1 MGLCGD
7 SCLCRLK
14 TWFRS
19 MLLESEVFEPR
30 TILFTRARDLMVAH
44 GPRPGET
51 LWEFSENLAIWTS
64 RRENRKLENFA
75 LTKAGED
82 RNFRLKTEQKS
93 IIEDVV
99 CLFVFYTIAR
109 TLTLQK
115 NSLQIFVGR
124 TSSQSGVTSTSPIC
138 FNFSARFFFIPCF
151 PKIFIASLQAWR
163 QETQQRRT
171 LNSTL
176 HGFFFGVSV
185 SLNSI

>member
-1 MGLCGD
+1 M
-7 SCLCRLK
+7 SHEP
-14 TWFRS
+14 FF
-19 MLLESEVFEPR
+19 LLEPG
-30 TILFTRARDLMVAH
+30 ILWLRMAQGPGKLCESSAKIWLFGPH
-44 GPRPGET
+44 GEKTG
-51 LWEFSENLAIWTS
+51 N
-64 RRENRKLENFA
+64 RENRKLENFA